1 MSFKRFERRKKT
13 GSRYKNFLQSAD
25 DDPLGGVANL
35 FDVAMVFAVAL
46 ILAMFHAL
54 NVPELLTATDDV
66 TIVKNPGKPNMEI
79 IKKEG
84 VKLEKYRMT
93 DQRMNGQGQRLGVCY
108 KLANGEV
115 VYVPESVVNKKIE
128 TPEP

>member
-1 MSFKRFERRKKT
+1 MSFRSESKQRRVR
-13 GSRYKNFLQSAD
+13 GRYKNFLQDVD

-54 NVPELLTATDDV
+54 NVPELLTATDDI

-79 IKKEG
+79 IKKDG
-84 VKLEKYRMT
+84 IKLEKYKMT
-93 DQRMNGQGQRLGVCY
+93 KEQMDGQGQRLGICY

-115 VYVPESVVNKKIE
+115 VYVPESVIKKKE
-128 TPEP
+128 TGASQ